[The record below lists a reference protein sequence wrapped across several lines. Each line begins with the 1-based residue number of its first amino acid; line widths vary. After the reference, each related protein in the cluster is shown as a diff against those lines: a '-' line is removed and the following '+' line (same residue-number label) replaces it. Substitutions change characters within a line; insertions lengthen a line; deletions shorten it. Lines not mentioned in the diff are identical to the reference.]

1 MQRFIKKNY
10 RYIIGYFIFCTGA
23 FLLFFY
29 LLFPVDALI
38 SRIIYE
44 VEKGTSTEIN
54 ITSDGW
60 TFPLG
65 LTFNGMRFIQKDT
78 TGDHTLAY
86 LDKLS
91 IQIPVKSIL
100 SFSPVSLVTAD
111 IYGGSAK
118 GLLTLRS
125 ANRII
130 KTDWNNIDISRIDKI
145 KEIPAELTG
154 KLNGNL
160 VMRFNN
166 NMPEGQIHL
175 LLKDGKLAKIK
186 VMGFVLP
193 ELPVEEMQGI
203 INIKGNDV
211 VIEDI
216 RFKNND
222 IKGTI
227 KGKIQFQPDKGSGDM
242 DISIRFAVGDK
253 IKKDYQGLLSLIER
267 SKDREGYYTLKI
279 KGDIK
284 KPALSI

>member
-1 MQRFIKKNY
+1 MRRFIKKNY
-10 RYIIGYFIFCTGA
+10 KYIIGYFLFCIGA

-29 LLFPVDALI
+29 LLFPRDVLI

-54 ITSDGW
+54 TTSDSW

-65 LTFNGMRFIQKDT
+65 LTFKGMRFIRKNT
-78 TGDHTLAY
+78 SGDNTLAY

-91 IQIPVKSIL
+91 IQIPVKGIL
-100 SFSPVSLVTAD
+100 SFSPVSIVTAD

-118 GLLTLRS
+118 GLITLRS
-125 ANRII
+125 TNRII
-130 KTDWNNIDISRIDKI
+130 KTDWNNIDLQRIDKI
-145 KEIPAELTG
+145 REIPAEISG
-154 KLNGNL
+154 KVNGNL

-166 NMPEGQIHL
+166 NVPEGQIRL

-186 VMGFVLP
+186 VMGFALP
-193 ELPVEEMQGI
+193 ELPVEEMQGVI
-203 INIKGNDV
+203 DIKGNDLSL
-211 VIEDI
+211 EDV

-227 KGKIQFQPDKGSGDM
+227 KGKIQFQPDKGTGDM

-284 KPALSI
+284 KPAVSI